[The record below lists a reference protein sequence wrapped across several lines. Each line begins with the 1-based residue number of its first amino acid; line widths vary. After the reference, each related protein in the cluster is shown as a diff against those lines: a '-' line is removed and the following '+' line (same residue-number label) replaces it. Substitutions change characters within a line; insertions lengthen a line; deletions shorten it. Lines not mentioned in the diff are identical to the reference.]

1 LLRWRLISSAVI
13 LSVLLALVALDYRQA
28 LGAAPGLWLLPV
40 LLAVSML
47 GTEEVLALFAAKGH
61 RPVAWVPYLGN
72 VLITLAAC
80 LPMLFQLAGRT
91 FPPIARW
98 DRSAGRW
105 WSSALAAAGV
115 LAAEMQRFKRPGR
128 ATVDAAL
135 GIFTLVYI
143 GLLGSFLALLR
154 QYDSNSWGMAA
165 LVSMLLVVKDGRC
178 GGVLLRQESGP
189 KQDGPDPKPRQDMGR
204 GHRRRIGGVPGV
216 VGLFQFLAP
225 AMIGST
231 YEPPPL
237 FASLAYGAILAFA
250 GMLGDLAE
258 SLLKRDMER
267 KDSSSW
273 IPGLGGVLDIVDAI
287 LVAAPI
293 AWLCWV
299 FGLVGP

>member
-1 LLRWRLISSAVI
+1 
-13 LSVLLALVALDYRQA
+13 
-28 LGAAPGLWLLPV
+28 V
-40 LLAVSML
+40 LLAVSIL

-91 FPPIARW
+91 FPANSPLGPFGW
-98 DRSAGRW
+98 PLVVLG
-105 WSSALAAAGV
+105 LAAAAV

-165 LVSMLLVVKDGRC
+165 LVSMLLVVKMADVGAYFCGKNLGRNKMAPILSPGKTWEGAI
-178 GGVLLRQESGP
+178 GGVLAACLASWAF
-189 KQDGPDPKPRQDMGR
+189 
-204 GHRRRIGGVPGV
+204 
-216 VGLFQFLAP
+216 FQFLAP